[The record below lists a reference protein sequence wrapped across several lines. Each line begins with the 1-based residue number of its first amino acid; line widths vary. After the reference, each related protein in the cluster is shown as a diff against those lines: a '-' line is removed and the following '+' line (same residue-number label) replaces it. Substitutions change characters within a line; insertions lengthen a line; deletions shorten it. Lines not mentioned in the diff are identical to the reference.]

1 LSLFRC
7 KFVKV
12 AALWSGGKDSCLAA
26 YEAVSK
32 GFELSTLL
40 SFDYKGPHN
49 GPSGGQPNLLSS
61 IYDRVGRAS
70 PSIVSNVLS
79 VIYKKDLSRMVPH
92 EIAPEII
99 STQAQAMEIPLLQR
113 EVTWETFERELR
125 SALRELKPKG
135 IEGLVF
141 GVVPPHYPVD
151 TSEKLREYTTLKH
164 HKEWISR
171 VCNDSGITPITPL
184 WEKTPDQ
191 ILIELVDK
199 DFEVIIV
206 VVDSK
211 LLEEKWLGRKIDSEF
226 IDTVHKLNRQ
236 KGTHIGGSGYHTMVT
251 DGPIFKK
258 RLKIVKSRKVTK
270 KGYLVLDITEMQAV
284 IKL

>member
-1 LSLFRC
+1 VH
-7 KFVKV
+7 KVKV

-32 GFELSTLL
+32 GSELSTLL
-40 SFDYKGPHN
+40 SFDYKGSSN
-49 GPSGGQPNLLSS
+49 GSSGAHPNVLST

-99 STQAQAMEIPLLQR
+99 TMQAQAMELPLLQK
-113 EVTWETFERELR
+113 EVTWDTFECQLR
-125 SALRELKPKG
+125 LTIRQLKLKG
-135 IEGLVF
+135 VEGLVF
-141 GVVPPHYPVD
+141 GLVPPHYPID
-151 TSEKLREYTTLKH
+151 TSEKLREHSTLVS
-164 HKEWISR
+164 HKEWMSR
-171 VCNDSGITPITPL
+171 ICNDLGIEPITPL
-184 WEKTPDQ
+184 WEKNPDQ
-191 ILIELVDK
+191 ILNELVQK

-211 LLEEKWLGRKIDSEF
+211 LLGEKWLGRKIDSEF

-236 KGTHIGGSGYHTMVT
+236 KGTHIGGSGYHTIVT
-251 DGPIFKK
+251 DGPLFKK
-258 RLKIVKSRKVTK
+258 KLKIVKSRKVNK
-270 KGYLVLDITEMQAV
+270 KGYLVLDIVEMQAV
-284 IKL
+284 KKT